1 MRRMK
6 KPMKTRWPWLNQT
19 IEWEHLVKR
28 EHPGAKLAIRTA
40 PWVRL
45 LLTLFSVGSQGR
57 LKGPRL
63 PGGFWD
69 ERRRYRVAVGITK
82 LREALDQRLID
93 GFAQLWREW
102 TSSSPRGFP
111 GIEEPEWLVWASKRG
126 FCFRLLED
134 AAGAPLVLGQRPKKY
149 PDFILTL
156 GWMATGGVVV
166 EQGAGYP
173 EVWPGFGRE
182 AELYLEDPNFELVRR
197 TRLRYRA
204 SHGDAAANAELQAR
218 LKKD

>member
-19 IEWEHLVKR
+19 VKWEHLVKR
-28 EHPGAKLAIRTA
+28 EHPGAKPTIRTPA
-40 PWVRL
+40 WTL
-45 LLTLFSVGSQGR
+45 MLLTRFSVGSQGR
-57 LKGPRL
+57 LRGPKM
-63 PGGFWD
+63 PGGFF
-69 ERRRYRVAVGITK
+69 EPRRRFRVAAGITK

-93 GFAQLWREW
+93 GFAPFWREW

-111 GIEEPEWLVWASKRG
+111 GIEEPEWLVWASRRG

-134 AAGAPLVLGQRPKKY
+134 AAGAPLVRESNNKSY

-156 GWMATGGVVV
+156 GWLTPEGVVV
-166 EQGAGYP
+166 EKGAGHP
-173 EVWPGFGRE
+173 RVWPGFGRE
-182 AELYLEDPNFELVRR
+182 SELYLEDPDFELVRKAY
-197 TRLRYRA
+197 LRYRA
-204 SHGDAAANAELQAR
+204 AHGDASAKEELQAR